1 MPNETTRLLANAARG
16 DHDAAE
22 ALVPHI
28 YHELR
33 ALAAAKLR
41 NERKDHTLQPT
52 AIVNEVYLHL
62 IEQTEVNWQNRN
74 HFFAVAATQMRRILI
89 DHARKRSAGK
99 RGGGARRIQL
109 DDQFVQQN
117 TDPLEMLALNDV
129 LERLQTLNARHA
141 QVIELRIFGGLS
153 VNETAEVLEVSPAT
167 VKNDFRV
174 ARAWLAAEL
183 GNEGCS

>member
-1 MPNETTRLLANAARG
+1 MTNETTRLLAEAAQGDRG
-16 DHDAAE
+16 AAE
-22 ALVPHI
+22 ALIPHI

-33 ALAAAKLR
+33 ALAAARLR

-52 AIVNEVYLHL
+52 AIVNEVYLQL
-62 IEQTEVNWQNRN
+62 IDQAGVNWRDRN

-109 DDQFVQQN
+109 DDQFVQHN

-129 LERLQTLNARHA
+129 LDRLQQLNARHA
-141 QVIELRIFGGLS
+141 RVIELRIFGGLT
-153 VNETAEVLEVSPAT
+153 VTEAATVLEVSPAT

-183 GNEGCS
+183 GTEERS